1 MTNLKETYAYY
12 ELSRHGSKELKNKV
26 TELLDLYYKN
36 PENPEFNFRI
46 VEKDEERKEEG
57 FTRVILTY
65 EPKDEESCQLEM
77 LIDFS
82 LDSDLYGWALPNKTF
97 KVITLFSHQQKNF
110 LNDATVERLEV
121 TKGYDESD
129 RIVTTTTG
137 TMFTGIKKR
146 YIVEVEECNE
156 K

>member
-1 MTNLKETYAYY
+1 MTNLKETYAYE

-36 PENPEFNFRI
+36 PQNPEFNFRI
-46 VEKDEERKEEG
+46 VEKDEDRKEEG
-57 FTRVILTY
+57 FTRAILTY
-65 EPKDEESCQLEM
+65 EPKGKESSQLEM

-82 LDSDLYGWALPNKTF
+82 LDSELYGWALANTTF
-97 KVITLFSHQQKNF
+97 KVITLFSHQQKSF

-129 RIVTTTTG
+129 RLVVTKKG
-137 TMFTGIKKR
+137 TMFTGTKR
-146 YIVEVEECNE
+146 VQTVEISENE
-156 K
+156 F